1 MRGKRLY
8 NQLRFMVI
16 NNPYKRADWLRKN
29 DVFHFV
35 GKDVSYQPRRL
46 PLYGQLISIGNN
58 VVIASNVSF
67 ITHDGFYA
75 VCNRAYPD
83 SPVNEKVGCIK
94 IGNNCFIGAN
104 AILMYDTNIGDDVV
118 VAAGA
123 VVTKDIPSGEVWGG
137 VPVKRIGFTKEL
149 KNKQN
154 GNVAVAV
161 RNETMDTES
170 VHNIWG
176 MFNKKRNM

>member
-123 VVTKDIPSGEVWGG
+123 VVTKGG
-137 VPVKRIGFTKEL
+137 GT
-149 KNKQN
+149 
-154 GNVAVAV
+154 
-161 RNETMDTES
+161 S
-170 VHNIWG
+170 
-176 MFNKKRNM
+176 

>member
-1 MRGKRLY
+1 MRGKRRY

-104 AILMYDTNIGDDVV
+104 AILMYDTNIGADVV

-123 VVTKDIPSGEVWGG
+123 VVTKNVKNHALMAG
-137 VPVKRIGFTKEL
+137 VPAKRIGWVCEC
-149 KNKQN
+149 
-154 GNVAVAV
+154 GNVLGKDLKCECCH
-161 RNETMDTES
+161 REYEEHTD
-170 VHNIWG
+170 G
-176 MFNKKRNM
+176 LKLKKH

>member
-1 MRGKRLY
+1 
-8 NQLRFMVI
+8 MVI

-137 VPVKRIGFTKEL
+137 VPAKKEKYKSVDCIRRASTL
-149 KNKQN
+149 EREMKFLEYINLYQDICGGN
-154 GNVAVAV
+154 G
-161 RNETMDTES
+161 
-170 VHNIWG
+170 
-176 MFNKKRNM
+176 

>member
-35 GKDVSYQPRRL
+35 GKDVSYQPRKL

-137 VPVKRIGFTKEL
+137 VPAKRIGFTKDLRE
-149 KNKQN
+149 KYRDNMKVKVVKEQMK
-154 GNVAVAV
+154 
-161 RNETMDTES
+161 EE
-170 VHNIWG
+170 HIQEIWRVFDKG
-176 MFNKKRNM
+176 RA